1 MEVIEK
7 SIDLAVPIEI
17 VYNQWTQFEEFPK
30 FMEGIQEVRQ
40 LDDKNLHWKAKIAGQ
55 EKEWDTVIE
64 QQIPDQVIS
73 WHSTS
78 GAQNSGRVRFDKAP
92 GGKTRLTLELSY
104 QPEGAVEKVGDALGI
119 FALRVQGD
127 LGRFKKFI
135 EERGQATG
143 GWRDEISGG
152 SENARG

>member
-7 SIDLAVPIEI
+7 SIDLAVPIEV

-40 LDDKNLHWKAKIAGQ
+40 LDDKHVRWRANIAGK
-55 EKEWDTVIE
+55 EKVWDTVIE
-64 QQIPDQVIS
+64 AQIADQVIA

-78 GAQNSGRVRFDKAP
+78 GAPNSGQVRFDKVP

-104 QPEGAVEKVGDALGI
+104 QPEGAVEKIGDALGV
-119 FALRVQGD
+119 FSRRVQGD
-127 LGRFKKFI
+127 LDRFKAFI
-135 EERGQATG
+135 EERGQETG
-143 GWRDEISGG
+143 GWRGEISDGG
-152 SENARG
+152 SAQS